1 MSNHTRDRTRSE
13 LEKLRKRADLLD
25 NWIRIPG
32 TNIGFGLDGIIG
44 LLPVVGDTATLIAGL
59 SIVAR
64 AHKLGVHGRPLFEML
79 LNVGVDYAFGTMP
92 ILGDLF
98 DFFWKSNKR
107 NIRILEKEISKR
119 DGRDT
124 R

>member
-1 MSNHTRDRTRSE
+1 
-13 LEKLRKRADLLD
+13 
-25 NWIRIPG
+25 
-32 TNIGFGLDGIIG
+32 
-44 LLPVVGDTATLIAGL
+44 
-59 SIVAR
+59 
-64 AHKLGVHGRPLFEML
+64 ML

-119 DGRDT
+119 DGRNT